1 MTVKLKLIKPI
12 EAHNELMEE
21 LEFKEPNAGDIAKC
35 GMPMAIY
42 TTPDE
47 PDIEKMEL
55 KPMAIL
61 GYIVRLTGI
70 PKSSAM
76 TMCTRDYMGA
86 QNIIISFFG
95 GPTPNITD
103 K

>member
-1 MTVKLKLIKPI
+1 MTKLKLTKPI
-12 EAHNELMEE
+12 EAHGEMVEE

-35 GMPMAIY
+35 GIPMAIY
-42 TTPDE
+42 TTPDD
-47 PDIEKMEL
+47 PDIEKMDI

-76 TMCTRDYMGA
+76 TMCARDYVEA
-86 QNIIISFFG
+86 QMIIIGFFG
-95 GPTPNITD
+95 EPTPNTTD